1 MGDVGNRAKLHKV
14 TIENRRAMTMTG
26 ITKVTSIDPDVVFVV
41 TDMGK
46 LKICGKNMQANTL
59 DLDKGIL
66 SLAGDFNSMTYSGD
80 KESALSLKGLF
91 K

>member
-1 MGDVGNRAKLHKV
+1 MGEANKARPHKV
-14 TIENRRAMTMTG
+14 TLEDRSTLSMTG
-26 ITKVTSIDPDVVFVV
+26 ITKVTSIDTDMVLLV

-59 DLDKGIL
+59 DIDKGIL
-66 SLAGDFNSMTYSGD
+66 SLTGSVSSMAYSGD
-80 KESALSLKGLF
+80 KEGTPILKGLF

>member
-1 MGDVGNRAKLHKV
+1 MGEVSKAREHKV
-14 TIENRRAMTMTG
+14 TLDNRTMLSLTG
-26 ITKVTSIDPDVVFVV
+26 VAKVLSIDADLVVVV

-66 SLAGDFNSMTYSGD
+66 SLIGNVNSMTYLGD
-80 KESALSLKGLF
+80 KEGALSLKGLF

>member
-1 MGDVGNRAKLHKV
+1 MGDINNKTVKHCV
-14 TIENRRAMTMTG
+14 TIENRRAMSLTG
-26 ITKVTSIDPDVVFVV
+26 ITKVNSVEPELVLVL
-41 TDMGK
+41 TDNGK

-66 SLAGDFNSMTYSGD
+66 SLTGDFNSLVYSGD
-80 KESALSLKGLF
+80 KEGALSLKGLF

>member
-1 MGDVGNRAKLHKV
+1 MGEVSKAREHKV
-14 TIENRRAMTMTG
+14 TLDNRTMLSLTG
-26 ITKVTSIDPDVVFVV
+26 VAKVLSIDADLVVVV

-66 SLAGDFNSMTYSGD
+66 SLTGNVNSMTYLGD
-80 KESALSLKGLF
+80 KEGALSLKGLF